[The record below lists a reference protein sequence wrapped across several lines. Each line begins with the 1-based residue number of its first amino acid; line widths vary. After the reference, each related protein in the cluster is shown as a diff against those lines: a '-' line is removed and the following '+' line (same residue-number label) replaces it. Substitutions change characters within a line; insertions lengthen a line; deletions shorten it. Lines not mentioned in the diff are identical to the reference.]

1 MTAFSDPGTVS
12 QLPPLGLSTNRSDLV
27 VESVKTAIL
36 SGQLAPDEVLV
47 ERRIADQL
55 GISKTPVREAL
66 IILMRSGLLTATAR
80 RGVCVRRLS
89 LRDVRHIYEER
100 VLLEP
105 WAIAHAR
112 SPHPDFKAA
121 ARALDDVERH
131 RVDGDT
137 AASALANR
145 RFHRAMY
152 AQCDNEFIVE
162 SLDRL
167 QDLTALAAASVLWE
181 KWPTSDKEFTEHQTI
196 YDAAQAGR
204 LEEAGELMREHI
216 QASIT
221 RLADQ
226 ESAEA
231 AELSAS
237 EPAL

>member
-1 MTAFSDPGTVS
+1 MMTSPGS
-12 QLPPLGLSTNRSDLV
+12 APANQLPPLGLSTNRSDLV
-27 VESVKTAIL
+27 VESIKTAIL
-36 SGQLAPDEVLV
+36 SGQLAPEEVLV

-66 IILMRSGLLTATAR
+66 IVLMRSGLVTVAPR

-89 LRDVRHIYEER
+89 IREVRHIYEER

-112 SPHPDFKAA
+112 GPHPDFSSAA
-121 ARALDDVERH
+121 QALDDVERH
-131 RVDGDT
+131 RVNGDT

-152 AQCDNEFIVE
+152 AQCDNGFIVE

-181 KWPTSDKEFTEHQTI
+181 KWPTSDKEFSEHRAI
-196 YDAAQAGR
+196 HDAAHAGH
-204 LEEAGELMREHI
+204 LDKAADLMRSHI
-216 QASIT
+216 QASIS
-221 RLADQ
+221 RLLD
-226 ESAEA
+226 EEA
-231 AELSAS
+231 AEDSPS
-237 EPAL
+237 PATGQQR